1 MKKSVFILIASFV
14 LLIFFVGVQY
24 FAQAPLTIHSPAILL
39 YGLFF
44 FLGLAISIS
53 IYNNASYEEYNDI
66 ISKGVWI
73 IPAVILVLI
82 VILGLAGSTLFNA
95 KKYSNLIEI
104 QEGVFAK
111 DIPNAENVAIM
122 DQETAQV
129 IGSRVM
135 GEIDDVSQYN
145 ISNEYNMIVYQG
157 ETYRVSPLEYATK
170 IKALGNK
177 GISGYVLVNCTTQ
190 EAKLVKLDGKMM
202 YTPSSVFSYDLT
214 RHIRSSY
221 SSAILGKAQ
230 FEIDEEGKPY
240 YIVPVYKTTIGL
252 YEGKVLDKV
261 LVVNPV
267 DGKIDEYN
275 TDNLPDWI
283 EHADSIDHLADL
295 TTNSL
300 MYKDG
305 FFNSFMSQKNVKKL
319 SYNYKGEDDNF
330 KGYSSVKTNN
340 GIEYFTGVTSANTD
354 ESILGFMFMNP
365 KNGKVT
371 MYTCVGAEESSAMES
386 AEALVQNY
394 GYIAS
399 YPFIVNVNGIETY
412 LVALKDKTGTNKA
425 YSLVNVKNY
434 TISTQASTKE
444 EAIRQYI
451 NLMDKKGIENTSN
464 ETEDVDTKI
473 TGKITAIYS
482 VAEEGTTY
490 FYYSLEGHDE
500 LYVSSILNNRSQ
512 VKLKVGDT
520 ITIDGNMKDSYY
532 LVKSIQ
538 F

>member
-1 MKKSVFILIASFV
+1 M
-14 LLIFFVGVQY
+14 
-24 FAQAPLTIHSPAILL
+24 
-39 YGLFF
+39 
-44 FLGLAISIS
+44 
-53 IYNNASYEEYNDI
+53 
-66 ISKGVWI
+66 
-73 IPAVILVLI
+73 
-82 VILGLAGSTLFNA
+82 
-95 KKYSNLIEI
+95 
-104 QEGVFAK
+104 
-111 DIPNAENVAIM
+111 
-122 DQETAQV
+122 
-129 IGSRVM
+129 
-135 GEIDDVSQYN
+135 
-145 ISNEYNMIVYQG
+145 
-157 ETYRVSPLEYATK
+157 
-170 IKALGNK
+170 
-177 GISGYVLVNCTTQ
+177 
-190 EAKLVKLDGKMM
+190 
-202 YTPSSVFSYDLT
+202 
-214 RHIRSSY
+214 
-221 SSAILGKAQ
+221 
-230 FEIDEEGKPY
+230 
-240 YIVPVYKTTIGL
+240 
-252 YEGKVLDKV
+252 LDKV
-261 LVVNPV
+261 LVVNSV

-354 ESILGFMFMNP
+354 ESILGSIFMNP

-500 LYVSSILNNRSQ
+500 LYVSSILNNRNQ

-520 ITIDGNMKDSYY
+520 IG
-532 LVKSIQ
+532 
-538 F
+538 